1 MLLGSNPISWC
12 SKKKCSICP
21 FVYEAKYH
29 AIAFAIVDFK
39 LDVWILHLLPQPLWW
54 SACDNLGVT
63 YLCANPVFHSHT
75 KHPALNYH
83 FVWDKIASGCF
94 SNFPCIYFMIN
105 LFELIKPLSKKATPL
120 CCGPRLASPMETSI
134 LRGHIRKESHPL
146 LLKSLIGSNH
156 LHHSINQL
164 SIKAYYF
171 LLSNSFNFGSPYLFL
186 FICSL

>member
-1 MLLGSNPISWC
+1 MLH
-12 SKKKCSICP
+12 CP
-21 FVYEAKYH
+21 SVYEAKYH
-29 AIAFAIVDFK
+29 AIAFAIVETA
-39 LDVWILHLLPQPLWW
+39 WILNSMFEFCISYLNPYGEVRATTLVSLIFVPTQSFTHTRSTQLLLTTTLFEIKNSKW
-54 SACDNLGVT
+54 
-63 YLCANPVFHSHT
+63 
-75 KHPALNYH
+75 
-83 FVWDKIASGCF
+83 CF

-146 LLKSLIGSNH
+146 LLKSLIESNH

-164 SIKAYYF
+164 SIKPYYF